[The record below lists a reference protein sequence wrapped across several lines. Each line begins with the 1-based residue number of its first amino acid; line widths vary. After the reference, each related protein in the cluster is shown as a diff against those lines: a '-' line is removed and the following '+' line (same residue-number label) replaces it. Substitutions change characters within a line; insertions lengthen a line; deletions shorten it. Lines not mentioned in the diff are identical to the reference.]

1 MQSRFAVNRSVSEYP
16 HRRSAAPTEVSHM
29 NTKAGITCNCGQRIV
44 DKDVIQKGQYL
55 RLFGPSFIY
64 VKYRCSR
71 CKRLGEKFIEQDKW
85 DDALLRDI
93 PSEFGSDEKKSFDRL
108 GPISINEVMDFHQ
121 SLENFSFEDLGSIS
135 NIEKT

>member
-1 MQSRFAVNRSVSEYP
+1 
-16 HRRSAAPTEVSHM
+16 M

-44 DKDVIQKGQYL
+44 SKDVLQKGQYL
-55 RLFGPSFIY
+55 RLFGPSFVY

-93 PSEFGSDEKKSFDRL
+93 PVEIDAEEKKRFEKL
-108 GPISINEVMDFHQ
+108 GPITIDEVIDFHNSLD
-121 SLENFSFEDLGSIS
+121 SLETLPIGADPSASED
-135 NIEKT
+135 E

>member
-1 MQSRFAVNRSVSEYP
+1 
-16 HRRSAAPTEVSHM
+16 M

-44 DKDVIQKGQYL
+44 AKDVLQKGQYL

-64 VKYRCSR
+64 VKFRCSR

-93 PSEFGSDEKKSFDRL
+93 PTEFTSDEKKQFDRL
-108 GPISINEVMDFHQ
+108 GPISINEVIDFHHVLNQ
-121 SLENFSFEDLGSIS
+121 FCFSDM
-135 NIEKT
+135 NPDTEKT